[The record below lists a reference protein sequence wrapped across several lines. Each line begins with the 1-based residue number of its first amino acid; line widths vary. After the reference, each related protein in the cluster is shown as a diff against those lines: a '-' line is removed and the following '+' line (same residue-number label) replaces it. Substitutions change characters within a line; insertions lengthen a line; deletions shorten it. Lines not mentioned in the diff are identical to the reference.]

1 MTNSD
6 SATLY
11 WLVPD
16 EIKDYINADGDV
28 MLGYWWSKQDSVTLE
43 SVTVKYS
50 SGASASAANADADI
64 PKNDEKNKIT
74 SDGLSSA
81 EIVKDMKIGWNLGNT
96 LDCYDITWEVD
107 DFETAWGNPKTTKK
121 MIDTVKAAGFNAVR
135 IPVTWNEHM
144 DGDKIEES
152 WLNRVN
158 EVVDYAIDNDMY
170 VIINVHHD
178 DYTWLKPSRADKAK
192 SESRLISIWEQLSE
206 RFKDYDYHLLFEGMN
221 EPRIIGGENEWT
233 CGTAEER
240 EVINELF
247 ASFVETV
254 RNSGGNNAV
263 RSLII
268 TAHAAAMDETGIKDV
283 KIPDDDRII
292 VSIHYYSPWDFAG
305 GDNSRSEWGSDADKK
320 ELDKGFELVKKYF
333 IDKGVPVII
342 GECGATNKG
351 NDSVRADYMS
361 YYIGSAKKRGITCF
375 IWDNGAKEEFGL
387 LDRSSNTWYFK
398 NIVEAAVKA
407 AG

>member
-50 SGASASAANADADI
+50 SGAPASAANADADI

-240 EVINELF
+240 DVINELF

-305 GDNSRSEWGSDADKK
+305 GDNSRSEWGSDATKK
-320 ELDKGFELVKKYF
+320 SLTRVLSLLRN
-333 IDKGVPVII
+333 ILLI
-342 GECGATNKG
+342 
-351 NDSVRADYMS
+351 R
-361 YYIGSAKKRGITCF
+361 
-375 IWDNGAKEEFGL
+375 EF
-387 LDRSSNTWYFK
+387 R
-398 NIVEAAVKA
+398 
-407 AG
+407 